1 MDNRLLEDK
10 NDVPAKTQPES
21 LPCGVGR
28 TPMAASGHRLSLVHC
43 LVGPNVRWSV
53 PGLGWSVWSILW
65 ALLVGMMQRRIFY
78 AIVLLL
84 SSVFALFR
92 VWVPAIQ
99 GSPKLVE
106 MVSIKPYNYFWCS
119 KVMKRCRS

>member
-10 NDVPAKTQPES
+10 NNVPAKTQPEP
-21 LPCGVGR
+21 LPCRVGR
-28 TPMAASGHRLSLVHC
+28 TPMAASGHRLHLGLC
-43 LVGPNVRWSV
+43 LVGLDVRLV
-53 PGLGWSVWSILW
+53 GAGAGLW
-65 ALLVGMMQRRIFY
+65 AFFVGMIQRRIFY
-78 AIVLLL
+78 AIVLRL

-99 GSPKLVE
+99 ESPKFVE
-106 MVSIKPYNYFWCS
+106 IVRNKSYNYFWCL